1 MLGKHCDFVFTSAA
15 SRGRRVVEQLLMGFS
30 GTLQADGYEVYA
42 RHRTD
47 HENIN
52 HALCWRYTRRFFLKA
67 KPSHPKLVKQITGT
81 IAVLYRI
88 ERQSRESGADNRQI
102 LKLRGRRSPRRVD
115 KIFKWID
122 TQIQHVELTP
132 IDRSWQRVEL
142 TTFILTIIWW
152 TYCSVW
158 LYILLHECLNKLLDD
173 GNSYLPMTHCARPY
187 NTQISFAATARFGR
201 LHL

>member
-1 MLGKHCDFVFTSAA
+1 MQASIELPRPIAEILKEQFLGGSYLKLDVTALKTGRTKSTQDKMKAGWFWPMLGKHCDFVFNSAA

-132 IDRSWQRVEL
+132 KDRSWQRVEL
-142 TTFILTIIWW
+142 TTFILTIIW
-152 TYCSVW
+152 
-158 LYILLHECLNKLLDD
+158 
-173 GNSYLPMTHCARPY
+173 
-187 NTQISFAATARFGR
+187 
-201 LHL
+201 

>member
-1 MLGKHCDFVFTSAA
+1 MKAGWFWPMLGKHCDFVFNSAA

-30 GTLQADGYEVYA
+30 GTLQADVYEVYA

-132 IDRSWQRVEL
+132 KDRSWQRVEL
-142 TTFILTIIWW
+142 TTFILTIIW
-152 TYCSVW
+152 
-158 LYILLHECLNKLLDD
+158 
-173 GNSYLPMTHCARPY
+173 
-187 NTQISFAATARFGR
+187 
-201 LHL
+201 